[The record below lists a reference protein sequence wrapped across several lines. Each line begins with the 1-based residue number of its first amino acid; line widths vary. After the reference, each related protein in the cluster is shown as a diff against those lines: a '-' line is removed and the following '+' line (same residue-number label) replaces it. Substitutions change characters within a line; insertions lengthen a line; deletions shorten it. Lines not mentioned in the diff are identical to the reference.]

1 MSSDQSPHD
10 VPTAVQL
17 VESVREWL
25 QNDVLTST
33 TGRVQFHSRVAIN
46 VLAMVEREL
55 LLGSRQAD
63 DHAHRLAEFG
73 LASDAEL
80 ADAIRSGK
88 LDARIDD
95 VVAAVR
101 ASVVDKLLVAN
112 PGYMRPEDQ
121 SSSPKS

>member
-1 MSSDQSPHD
+1 MSSEQNPHD
-10 VPTAVQL
+10 VPSAAQL
-17 VESVREWL
+17 VDAVREWL

-55 LLGSRQAD
+55 RLGERQAE
-63 DHAHRLAEFG
+63 DHARRLAELG
-73 LASDAEL
+73 VTSDAEL
-80 ADAIRSGK
+80 ADAIRKGSMDSK
-88 LDARIDD
+88 IDD

-112 PGYMRPEDQ
+112 PTYMRAEDQ
-121 SSSPKS
+121 LS

>member
-1 MSSDQSPHD
+1 MSAEQSPHD
-10 VPTAVQL
+10 VPSAAQL

-55 LLGSRQAD
+55 TMGSRQET
-63 DHAHRLAEFG
+63 DHAARLAELG
-73 LASDAEL
+73 VASQAEL
-80 ADAIRSGK
+80 ASAIRTGE
-88 LDARIDD
+88 LDDRIDD

-101 ASVVDKLLVAN
+101 ASVVDKLSVAN
-112 PGYMRPEDQ
+112 PGYMRRDDQ
-121 SSSPKS
+121 SS

>member
-1 MSSDQSPHD
+1 MNTEQTPHD
-10 VPTAVQL
+10 VPTTAQL

-55 LLGSRQAD
+55 AVGARQSI
-63 DHAHRLAEFG
+63 DHARRLSELG
-73 LASDAEL
+73 VASDAEL
-80 ADAIRSGK
+80 AAGIRSGAF
-88 LDARIDD
+88 DDRIDD

-101 ASVVDKLLVAN
+101 SSVVDKLSVAN
-112 PGYMRPEDQ
+112 PTYMRPDDQ
-121 SSSPKS
+121 SP

>member
-1 MSSDQSPHD
+1 MSAEQSPHD
-10 VPTAVQL
+10 VPSAAQL

-55 LLGSRQAD
+55 TMGSRQET
-63 DHAHRLAEFG
+63 DHAARLAELG
-73 LASDAEL
+73 VASQAEL
-80 ADAIRSGK
+80 ASAIRTGA
-88 LDARIDD
+88 LDDRIDE

-101 ASVVDKLLVAN
+101 ASVVDKLSVAN
-112 PGYMRPEDQ
+112 PGYMRRDDQ
-121 SSSPKS
+121 SS

>member
-1 MSSDQSPHD
+1 MNEQRSPHD
-10 VPTAVQL
+10 VPTAAQL

-55 LLGSRQAD
+55 AVGGRHLA
-63 DHAHRLAEFG
+63 DHATRLASLG
-73 LASDAEL
+73 VTSDVEL
-80 ADAIRSGK
+80 SAAIRSGS

-95 VVAAVR
+95 VVEAVR
-101 ASVVDKLLVAN
+101 ASVVDKLSVAN
-112 PGYMRPEDQ
+112 PAHLRDDDR
-121 SSSPKS
+121 S

>member
-1 MSSDQSPHD
+1 MNVERSPHD
-10 VPTAVQL
+10 VPSAAQL

-55 LLGSRQAD
+55 AMGSRQSIE
-63 DHAHRLAEFG
+63 HASRLARLGVASDVE
-73 LASDAEL
+73 LAS
-80 ADAIRSGK
+80 AIRTGS
-88 LDARIDD
+88 LDDRIDE

-101 ASVVDKLLVAN
+101 ASVVDKLSVAN
-112 PGYMRPEDQ
+112 PTYMRRDDQ
-121 SSSPKS
+121 SS

>member
-1 MSSDQSPHD
+1 MSAEQSPHD
-10 VPTAVQL
+10 VPSAAQL

-55 LLGSRQAD
+55 AMGSRQET
-63 DHAHRLAEFG
+63 DHAARLAELG
-73 LASDAEL
+73 VASQAEL
-80 ADAIRSGK
+80 ASAIRTGA
-88 LDARIDD
+88 LDDRIDD

-101 ASVVDKLLVAN
+101 ASVVDKLSVAN
-112 PGYMRPEDQ
+112 PGYMRRDDQ
-121 SSSPKS
+121 SS